1 MWRQKLPS
9 SKFTVCFSSFPQ
21 GPFPSIFSWILFKPE
36 FPKHEPAFIALHVTV
51 TSPSTNFIKI
61 PWTQLY
67 SWYYIVSE
75 LQKFTL
81 CDGNLYFHLSVIQLL
96 IILFHFPSFYI
107 ARLKKKKNHWSSS
120 TQHFLFPYSHSGRR
134 SLGIFHLHM
143 EIVTHF
149 GCLLVPIQDLSH
161 RMNTACKLIHFL
173 TMIKYF
179 LAQMN
184 LNAWL
189 LCRDAQTLTPTSIF
203 WDKDTYSIYSFPY
216 ICDFCSLALWKYS
229 TTIFTKNVY

>member
-51 TSPSTNFIKI
+51 TSPSINFIKI

-96 IILFHFPSFYI
+96 IILFRFPSFYI
-107 ARLKKKKNHWSSS
+107 ARLKKKKSLIIFNPAFSFSILPFRTKIPRHFSSS
-120 TQHFLFPYSHSGRR
+120 YGNCHPFWLPSCSHTRFESQDEYCMQVNTFLNN
-134 SLGIFHLHM
+134 
-143 EIVTHF
+143 
-149 GCLLVPIQDLSH
+149 D
-161 RMNTACKLIHFL
+161 
-173 TMIKYF
+173 
-179 LAQMN
+179 
-184 LNAWL
+184 
-189 LCRDAQTLTPTSIF
+189 
-203 WDKDTYSIYSFPY
+203 
-216 ICDFCSLALWKYS
+216 
-229 TTIFTKNVY
+229 

>member
-1 MWRQKLPS
+1 MMWRQKLPS
-9 SKFTVCFSSFPQ
+9 SKCSLYVSPHSHRD
-21 GPFPSIFSWILFKPE
+21 PSPVYSE

-107 ARLKKKKNHWSSS
+107 ARLKKKITDHLQPS
-120 TQHFLFPYSHSGRR
+120 
-134 SLGIFHLHM
+134 IFFFH
-143 EIVTHF
+143 T
-149 GCLLVPIQDLSH
+149 PIQDE
-161 RMNTACKLIHFL
+161 
-173 TMIKYF
+173 
-179 LAQMN
+179 
-184 LNAWL
+184 
-189 LCRDAQTLTPTSIF
+189 DP
-203 WDKDTYSIYSFPY
+203 
-216 ICDFCSLALWKYS
+216 
-229 TTIFTKNVY
+229 